1 VYTFP
6 LGAAGAVS
14 FLDPLEGTEK
24 LCVDKTR
31 KELLV
36 DTTSAAQAVETLVH
50 DYYKL
55 VFHTIYSLT
64 GNWEESQDLTQD
76 TFQQA
81 LKGIDAAR
89 SASGTQ
95 FRPKA
100 WLLRIAL
107 NNVRMQ
113 RRRRN
118 LFRFIPFSHMQ
129 KGEQQSAF
137 PTMNRGTTTD
147 AVDNSAA
154 PVQPAGYGVT
164 NNEDPALLIAE
175 RDAIQRT
182 MAHLPESLRTCLIL
196 SVVAS
201 FSTAEIAAL
210 LDIQEAAVRQR
221 LARARKQFQQ
231 FYALESGETITD
243 TTNLAEATHQSSSGG
258 KDKHVTFL
266 HSHASPLL

>member
-1 VYTFP
+1 
-6 LGAAGAVS
+6 
-14 FLDPLEGTEK
+14 
-24 LCVDKTR
+24 VDAM
-31 KELLV
+31 
-36 DTTSAAQAVETLVH
+36 SAAQTVETLVH

-81 LKGIDAAR
+81 LKGIEAAQA
-89 SASGTQ
+89 ASGTQ

-118 LFRFIPFSHMQ
+118 LFRFIPFSYIQ
-129 KGEQQSAF
+129 KGEQQIKH
-137 PTMNRGTTTD
+137 PEIETD
-147 AVDNSAA
+147 VLDNSAA
-154 PVQPAGYGVT
+154 PVQPAGYGIT
-164 NNEDPALLIAE
+164 HNEDPALLIAE
-175 RDAIQRT
+175 RDAVQRT
-182 MAHLPESLRTCLIL
+182 MARLPESLRVCLLL

-201 FSTAEIAAL
+201 FSTAEIATL

-243 TTNLAEATHQSSSGG
+243 TTSLADAAHESPSSGD
-258 KDKHVTFL
+258 KDKHHHVTFL